1 MSFYITT
8 PIYYTNDVPHIGHA
22 YTTIACDIISRFKK
36 LHNNDVFFLTGT
48 DEHGQKVEK
57 AAKNANLEPKQF
69 VDKVSV
75 NFETN
80 SMSFSGNNYK
90 NLGTTPTSFSVRDK
104 SDFVV
109 LNRGSLKLTFDHL
122 RYREIYQCFE
132 NW

>member
-1 MSFYITT
+1 MKSSTT
-8 PIYYTNDVPHIGHA
+8 LLVSLLILSGCNESTIPKNIILSCSCIESESSNNECIYGKTNTEA
-22 YTTIACDIISRFKK
+22 
-36 LHNNDVFFLTGT
+36 
-48 DEHGQKVEK
+48 
-57 AAKNANLEPKQF
+57 
-69 VDKVSV
+69 SV

-80 SMSFSGNNYK
+80 SMSFSGKNYK

-132 NW
+132 NKI

>member
-1 MSFYITT
+1 MKSSITLLISLLILSGCNESII
-8 PIYYTNDVPHIGHA
+8 PKNIILSCSCIYGKTNP
-22 YTTIACDIISRFKK
+22 
-36 LHNNDVFFLTGT
+36 
-48 DEHGQKVEK
+48 E
-57 AAKNANLEPKQF
+57 
-69 VDKVSV
+69 VSV

-132 NW
+132 NKI